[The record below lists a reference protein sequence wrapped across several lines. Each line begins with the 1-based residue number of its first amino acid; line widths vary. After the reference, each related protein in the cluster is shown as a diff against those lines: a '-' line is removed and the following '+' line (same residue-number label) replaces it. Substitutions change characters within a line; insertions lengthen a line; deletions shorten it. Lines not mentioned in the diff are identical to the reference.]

1 MQIGVP
7 REIKPQEGRVALLPA
22 EVTELAA
29 AGHEVVVESGAG
41 ALSGADDGDYQAAGA
56 QIAESGAAVY
66 GACDFIAKVK
76 EILPEEYAL
85 LEARHTLLTNLHTAL
100 NPELTD
106 RLLEVGLTGFAAE
119 DMHETGSPNCPL
131 AGEVGAFEGLR
142 LCLAPHGGSGR
153 HFMAH
158 YGAPTAKAVV
168 IGLGAVGQGAVRL
181 LTRLGC
187 RVVGLDISKAARFRS
202 EVAFSGAGF
211 NTAPV
216 ETLGDH
222 LGDADLI
229 VNCVLWDKTREDH
242 LLTRAMLGSL
252 KKTAVVADISC
263 DEAGA
268 IETSR
273 PTTWADPV
281 YEVDGIRHFC
291 VDNIPGAVSVT
302 ASAGYSRA
310 LTPWILKIGELGAL
324 EACRQDPWISRGL
337 VCHEGQLHHAE
348 TAKLQGRQM
357 VL

>member
-1 MQIGVP
+1 MKIGVP

-22 EVTELAA
+22 QVPDLVGS
-29 AGHEVVVESGAG
+29 GHDVLVERGAG
-41 ALSGADDGDYQAAGA
+41 ALSGAADGDYAAAGA
-56 QIAESGAAVY
+56 TLADSAAAVF

-76 EILPEEYAL
+76 EILPAEYGL

-106 RLLEVGLTGFAAE
+106 VLLEVGLTAFAAE

-158 YGAPTAKAVV
+158 YGAPTVKAVV

-181 LTRLGC
+181 LARLGC
-187 RVVGLDISKAARFRS
+187 RVVGLDISKTARFRS
-202 EVAFSGAGF
+202 EVAFSGADF
-211 NTAPV
+211 RAAPV
-216 ETLGDH
+216 EALADH
-222 LGDADLI
+222 LADADLI
-229 VNCVLWDKTREDH
+229 VNCVLWDKARKDH
-242 LLTRAMLGSL
+242 LLTRAMLAQL
-252 KKTAVVADISC
+252 KKTAVIADISC

-268 IETSR
+268 VETSR

-291 VDNIPGAVSVT
+291 VDNIPGAVPVT

-310 LTPWILKIGELGAL
+310 LTPWILKIGELGAM

-348 TAKLQGRQM
+348 TAKLQGREM
-357 VL
+357 VV